1 VRYYFSAA
9 VRRHRAPEAGAA
21 PSSAPAGDVPRV
33 AAVAPPA
40 PEPGYLDKLY
50 FWRTSAPALEP
61 AKLSPA
67 MAELGR
73 WLQDMQTLVGLG
85 FDNGLAGVTPM
96 KMPWSTGP
104 RAAPRI
110 VDLRLQRL
118 DALRAAH
125 LASDDFYTVRRKGI
139 EDARVGLAP
148 ERMSTAE
155 LTAWK
160 TLVDQVT
167 TVAENF
173 VVNYVVLGNLAQTIG
188 LLPLQTTADMVQF
201 SIHEWA
207 WNTYGPS
214 RLREAPTI
222 DFSRVGVIRTAP

>member
-1 VRYYFSAA
+1 VP
-9 VRRHRAPEAGAA
+9 RHRAAEAVAA
-21 PSSAPAGDVPRV
+21 PSSAAAGNMPRV
-33 AAVAPPA
+33 AAAAVPA
-40 PEPGYLDKLY
+40 PESGYLDKLY
-50 FWRTSAPALEP
+50 FWRASAPAVEP

-85 FDNGLAGVTPM
+85 FDNGLAGVAPM
-96 KMPWSTGP
+96 PMPWSTGP

-110 VDLRLQRL
+110 VELRLQRL

-125 LASDDFYTVRRKGI
+125 VASDDFYAVRRKGI
-139 EDARVGLAP
+139 ENARLELAP

-167 TVAENF
+167 TAAENF
-173 VVNYVVLGNLAQTIG
+173 VVNFIVLGNMAQTIG
-188 LLPLQTTADMVQF
+188 LLPLQMSADMAQF

-222 DFSRVGVIRTAP
+222 DFARVGVIRTAP